1 MLVTFVL
8 HLDVGGE
15 VVDIIEVV
23 LVDVEVVTVV
33 VVVVA
38 VVVEVVAVDVEVV
51 SVGVE
56 VVIVVAVDVEVVP
69 VDVVIGLKVV
79 EVRLSQFKES
89 KEGSLGPR
97 KRSHS
102 FPKSF
107 KI

>member
-1 MLVTFVL
+1 M
-8 HLDVGGE
+8 
-15 VVDIIEVV
+15 

-107 KI
+107 KIWQFFLDLSKIKYLQLV